1 MASEDGGILTIQ
13 EPSDA
18 PTLAMHKATSGL
30 RSGVKWQNI
39 PPVNGRVLTSADV
52 ECTVDR
58 IKQRMIRFGW
68 VQNAADQP
76 RHVASRLTGAAAD
89 YDALPWCWSDQGDLK
104 LQISGLANPADE
116 RVELASPGAPA
127 ADGPALPAASPDGC
141 GDRERPGRSQ
151 AGPASARRGRRPA
164 HGRGGRGPRPDDL
177 ARRARPSRR
186 QLRRIGGNATSKPT
200 EGSRVA
206 RVRVQ
211 HEAAEGRDA
220 TGPLRCQRAARG
232 LSSSPAP

>member
-1 MASEDGGILTIQ
+1 MSVAEEGVPAARPVTGRGGEL
-13 EPSDA
+13 
-18 PTLAMHKATSGL
+18 H
-30 RSGVKWQNI
+30 V
-39 PPVNGRVLTSADV
+39 
-52 ECTVDR
+52 TVDEGPAVVEVEEFVRSDNKMDSLAR
-58 IKQRMIRFGW
+58 IRR
-68 VQNAADQP
+68 
-76 RHVASRLTGAAAD
+76 AAD

-232 LSSSPAP
+232 LSSSRLRSHR